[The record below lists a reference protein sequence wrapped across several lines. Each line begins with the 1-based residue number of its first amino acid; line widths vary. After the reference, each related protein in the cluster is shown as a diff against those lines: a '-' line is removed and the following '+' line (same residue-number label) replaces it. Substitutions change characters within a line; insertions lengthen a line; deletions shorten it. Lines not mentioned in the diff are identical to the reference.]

1 MIVEIMASLIVLKW
15 MRGGVALAIAL
26 LLFFCGCASITDI
39 DAVKEGIEA
48 DPEGG
53 AYIEG
58 VPFFPQEEYYCGP
71 ASLASVLGFYGL
83 TIEQQ
88 DIADEVYLPGLKG
101 TLPIDILLYAKGK
114 GFNTSYYSGS
124 TDDLKR
130 QISMNRPVM
139 LFLNVGYNTYPK
151 GHYIVAVGYNDGMS
165 VFIAHSGRE
174 KERLFSYKELE
185 RLWEKTGFAT
195 ILIGPKGDSED

>member
-1 MIVEIMASLIVLKW
+1 MSRTVREGMALTVSLLIFLSACTSMDIMTIKES
-15 MRGGVALAIAL
+15 IA
-26 LLFFCGCASITDI
+26 
-39 DAVKEGIEA
+39 A

-71 ASLASVLGFYGL
+71 ASLASVMGFYGL

-101 TLPIDILLYAKGK
+101 TLPIDVLLYAKGK
-114 GFNTSYYSGS
+114 GFNASYYGGS
-124 TDDLKR
+124 MDNLKR
-130 QISMNRPVM
+130 QISMDRPVI
-139 LFLNVGYNTYPK
+139 LFLNLGYDIYPK

-174 KERLFSYKELE
+174 KERLFSYEELE
-185 RLWEKTGFAT
+185 GLWRKTGFAT
-195 ILIGPKGDSED
+195 ILIGPKDDGED